1 MTDIR
6 LICLDIDGTLL
17 GADHATVPERN
28 VRALRAASER
38 GAAVAIASGRPW
50 SLLQE
55 VAEQVGV
62 VRYAVLSNGAAVL
75 DAETGEWL
83 YRNCLTEEL
92 RHRLLTLLLEERLPF
107 EVYCEGKNYVQRDR
121 LSSVLDCAFSQ
132 EFRTVLAT
140 HTTLPE
146 DLDAALTGCPVEKI
160 HIFRVP
166 EDRRAGLLERALA
179 CGPLTAVTSFPGN
192 LEFTAPGVSKGAA
205 VQGLCARRGWSAE
218 QVMAFGDAGNDLELL
233 SWARWSFAMA
243 NATEEA
249 KAAAHF
255 VTGSNAEGGVGM
267 AVEQYLLHA

>member
-1 MTDIR
+1 M
-6 LICLDIDGTLL
+6 CLDIDGTLL

-107 EVYCEGKNYVQRDR
+107 EVYC
-121 LSSVLDCAFSQ
+121 
-132 EFRTVLAT
+132 
-140 HTTLPE
+140 
-146 DLDAALTGCPVEKI
+146 
-160 HIFRVP
+160 
-166 EDRRAGLLERALA
+166 
-179 CGPLTAVTSFPGN
+179 
-192 LEFTAPGVSKGAA
+192 
-205 VQGLCARRGWSAE
+205 
-218 QVMAFGDAGNDLELL
+218 
-233 SWARWSFAMA
+233 
-243 NATEEA
+243 
-249 KAAAHF
+249 
-255 VTGSNAEGGVGM
+255 
-267 AVEQYLLHA
+267 